1 LANGTRALV
10 AQVDEKGIQIQY
22 QDSGELR
29 TSYLTGT
36 QVIRNSRHGY
46 AMTTH
51 KLQGQTVSS
60 LVIDIGP
67 DRDLSSAYVAFT
79 RHRDDVLAVVN
90 IADIA
95 EGDQLETLM
104 AAGPDAR
111 RDAVIAMTAERMQR
125 RGFSE
130 SVSAHDAIGA
140 PLPLLPRQLVGLDV
154 S

>member
-1 LANGTRALV
+1 
-10 AQVDEKGIQIQY
+10 
-22 QDSGELR
+22 R
-29 TSYLTGT
+29 TGQLTPI
-36 QVIRNSRHGY
+36 QVIRNSRLGY

-51 KLQGQTVSS
+51 KLQGQTVNS
-60 LVIDIGP
+60 LVIDVGP

-95 EGDQLETLM
+95 EGEQLATLM

-130 SVSAHDAIGA
+130 SVSAHAAMGT
-140 PLPLLPRQLVGLDV
+140 PLPLRMLPEIERQRSGMGIA
-154 S
+154 